1 MKNLI
6 VCVLLLFFFRNEN
19 FIYPQKIK
27 WSDII
32 SFSYFNNR
40 GYDVL
45 QKICDEVGGR
55 LAGTAANEKAIQV
68 LIEEGKKDNLQIERE
83 DFEFP
88 GWIRQNDSVVLKFP
102 FEKLIRCVALG
113 FNNPENI
120 IEAQVV
126 FANYGYEEDYEN
138 LDVKNKIVL
147 VTQERPKNKEELLRY
162 EAIEVAS
169 RKGAKAILFMNDKP
183 GGLVLAGVGN
193 FQGNP
198 NPIPAFSITYEDG
211 QMLKRQLEKGIVP
224 IVAIKS
230 NSFCKPSKSSNL
242 VLKILG
248 RDSKKIVVGGH
259 FDSWDISQGAVD
271 NGVGIAVLYE
281 IARNLSR
288 YDNYNY
294 TIEIVW
300 FNAEELG
307 LWGSKRYV
315 EKHKDEVAVMINLD
329 MPGDPT
335 GFNTMGF
342 NSLDSIANRI
352 VKSLNG
358 FNLKDGVVSHPWT
371 NSDHMHFIF
380 EGIPSITTLGWMD
393 ESMYHHYHDFGDT
406 FEKVNKKYISNSAG
420 IVSILVFELAN
431 SSFNFIRINREEVI
445 ELLKKN
451 GLDKRLKKQKEWKF
465 D

>member
-19 FIYPQKIK
+19 FIYPQKIE
-27 WSDII
+27 WRDII